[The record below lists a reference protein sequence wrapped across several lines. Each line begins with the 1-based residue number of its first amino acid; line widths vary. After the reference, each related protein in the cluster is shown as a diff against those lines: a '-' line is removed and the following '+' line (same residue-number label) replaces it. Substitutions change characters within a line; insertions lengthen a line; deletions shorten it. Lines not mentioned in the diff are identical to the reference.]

1 MDSTDYQLKVSII
14 IEKAKSKGL
23 IKTYSEFCNSN
34 YSEEFAVNEEEEIYY
49 TSLSKKNNTKFNI
62 GDIVFISNY
71 LYKTGQ
77 NGHKHI
83 FVIIADGQAVDITYF
98 GFLLSSQLSKQSYKY
113 NEKLDKNSVNNLHKD
128 SIVKCDDL
136 ISISEKEILFK
147 IGEVSQNELERFI
160 ETYFRYLSEN

>member
-1 MDSTDYQLKVSII
+1 M
-14 IEKAKSKGL
+14 
-23 IKTYSEFCNSN
+23 
-34 YSEEFAVNEEEEIYY
+34 
-49 TSLSKKNNTKFNI
+49 
-62 GDIVFISNY
+62 
-71 LYKTGQ
+71 
-77 NGHKHI
+77 
-83 FVIIADGQAVDITYF
+83 GQAVDITYF